1 MRLSLVGAEPAR
13 NESAPPSL
21 GPLSHPDTSMAMLL
35 ADPFLPSVHVCSISI
50 EEEKKPS
57 NIPQVLQ
64 TLEVRGKKKKINPQR
79 MVSFLIWLFL
89 PSLLANLSSK

>member
-64 TLEVRGKKKKINPQR
+64 TLEVRGKKKKNQ
-79 MVSFLIWLFL
+79 
-89 PSLLANLSSK
+89 PSEDGQFSYLAFPPFFTSQFIQ